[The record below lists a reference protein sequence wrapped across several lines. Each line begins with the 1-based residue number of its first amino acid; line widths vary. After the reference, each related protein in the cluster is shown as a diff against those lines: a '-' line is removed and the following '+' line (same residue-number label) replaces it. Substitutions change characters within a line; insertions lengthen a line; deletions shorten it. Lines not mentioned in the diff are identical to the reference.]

1 MIFALLLACQTPP
14 DGGVCFEAGEQLG
27 FIPCVHVLETHED
40 FEDVAV
46 DAEAVDQTWTT
57 KYLVPVK
64 TGMAIDES
72 VFVDA
77 QRYAL
82 HRDFLAEAFPEE
94 FGSITSASYSE
105 MVLDPENRSFFSGNI
120 TEYID
125 EDGVEFPGFIVWDR
139 STEDE
144 TVTLEEVTTVWEA
157 LRDRIGFGELHFVPR
172 TPTQLEA
179 LAGWDAPFAI
189 ADIAENMTYEAY
201 TNGVGYGTIRR
212 YSVQDLEE
220 ATENAEFGFQDIL
233 ILDEAPWDLEMV
245 VSGLVTGSRQ
255 STLSHLNVRSAAR
268 GTPNCFIQSPHALLE
283 LYDGQLVRF
292 SCDEEVWRIEETS
305 WEEAEAFWD
314 ALRPEPVDIPEPDL
328 ETTTMVHLLD
338 LDTLTSAERSAGVA
352 TYGSKAANLATL
364 YQRIDPELQLNGFLV
379 PMSAYADFV
388 SDNGWMVDLGEGE
401 VWTSF
406 QETLD
411 AWLTDEDFVN
421 DTAWRRVCLGN
432 LRDAMEETP
441 VDPALLEELGQQIEQ
456 TWGDDTTMVR
466 FRSSSNA
473 EDSLSFSGA
482 GLYESARACLA
493 DQTDDDDEG
502 PSWCDSSEDD
512 EDTLEDALREVWASL
527 WSMGAHE
534 EREWYG
540 IDHSL
545 AAMGILV
552 NSRSL
557 DEQVNIV
564 LFSGDPIADDDRF
577 LVNAQDGEHDVVSGE
592 PGLTPEIV
600 RVSIEEGTVSE
611 IEREAH
617 SSLSEAAWLL
627 SESQLLAIGEAMAEI
642 RSVYPVDAMMEG
654 DSQILLDTEWKVLE
668 NGRLIIKQIRP
679 FARQGSH

>member
-1 MIFALLLACQTPP
+1 MIFVLLLACQTPP
-14 DGGVCFEAGEQLG
+14 DGGACYEAGQQLG
-27 FIPCVHVLETHED
+27 FMPCVHVLETHED

-46 DAEAVDQTWTT
+46 TSDALDQTWTT
-57 KYLVPVK
+57 KYLVPVE
-64 TGMAIDES
+64 TGLPIDEP

-77 QRYAL
+77 QRYEL
-82 HRDFLAEAFPEE
+82 HRDFLAEAFPLEY
-94 FGSITSASYSE
+94 GSITSASYSQ
-105 MVLDPENRSFFSGNI
+105 MVLDPEDRSFFSGNI

-125 EDGVEFPGFIVWDR
+125 EDGNEFPGFIIWDR
-139 STEDE
+139 STEAE
-144 TVTLEEVTTVWEA
+144 TVTLEDVTTVWEA
-157 LRDRIGFGELHFVPR
+157 LRDRVGFGTLIFVPR
-172 TPTQLEA
+172 TTAQQEA
-179 LAGWDAPFAI
+179 SASWDAPFAI
-189 ADIAENMTYEAY
+189 ADIQDNVSYEAY
-201 TNGVGYGTIRR
+201 TTGVGYGTIRR
-212 YSVQDLEE
+212 YSIDDLEE

-233 ILDEAPWDLEMV
+233 VLDEAPWDLEMV

-283 LYDGQLVRF
+283 LYEGQLVRF
-292 SCDEEVWRIEETS
+292 ACDEEVWRIEETS
-305 WEEAEAFWD
+305 WAEAEAFWET
-314 ALRPEPVDIPEPDL
+314 LRPEAVDIPEPDL

-338 LDTLTSAERSAGVA
+338 LDTQTASDRSAGVA
-352 TYGSKAANLATL
+352 TYGSKGANLATL
-364 YQRIDPELQLNGFLV
+364 YQRIDSELQLNGFLV

-401 VWTSF
+401 VWASF

-411 AWLTDEDFVN
+411 AWLTDDDFVN
-421 DTAWRRVCLGN
+421 DTAWRRACLSD
-432 LRDAMEETP
+432 LRDAMEEAP
-441 VDPALLEELGQQIEQ
+441 VDPVFLQELGQQIEE

-473 EDSLSFSGA
+473 EDSLQFSGA

-493 DQTDDDDEG
+493 DQTDTDDEG

-552 NSRSL
+552 NTRSL

-564 LFSGDPIADDDRF
+564 MFSGDPISDDDRF

-592 PGLTPEIV
+592 PGLTPEVV
-600 RVSIEEGTVSE
+600 RLSIEEGTVIE
-611 IEREAH
+611 VEREAH
-617 SSLSEAAWLL
+617 SSLSEDAWLL
-627 SESQLLAIGEAMAEI
+627 SEAQLLAIGEAMEET
-642 RSVYPVDAMMEG
+642 RSVYPMDASLDG
-654 DSQILLDTEWKVLE
+654 DPQILLDTEWKVLE
-668 NGRLIIKQIRP
+668 DGRLIIKQVRP
-679 FARQGSH
+679 FARQD